1 MEDPLSQYLA
11 MFEIHDLGSSANSKM
26 KLSGVLSVHME
37 AEMIV
42 WDALHLKYEHK
53 RSSLC

>member
-1 MEDPLSQYLA
+1 MEDSLSQYLA
-11 MFEIHDLGSSANSKM
+11 IFDIYDLGSSANPKV
-26 KLSGVLSVHME
+26 KLSGVLSVHLE

-42 WDALHLKYEHK
+42 WDALHLKYEHE